1 MARAAA
7 GMTQLRLAQLAGVSQ
22 TTVSRVERAR
32 RRPGW
37 DLAALLTA
45 AVGHSLSIK
54 LYPSRTVSLRDSGQM
69 GIAELI
75 VGAAHPSWHVEV
87 EAPVGGHDRRA
98 ADLVLRGPD
107 QVILIEIERRLV
119 DFQAQ
124 VRAAQLKRRDLA
136 HGDERPVRLVMA
148 VPDTRSARRL
158 LAMHETLFRRAL
170 PVPSRQVWSAV
181 RGGSRLAGDGVLL
194 VSMRRPPRARG

>member
-7 GMTQLRLAQLAGVSQ
+7 GLTQRRVAQLAGVSQ

-32 RRPGW
+32 RQPGW

-54 LYPSRTVSLRDSGQM
+54 LYPSRRVSLRDSGQM
-69 GIAELI
+69 GMAEVI

-87 EAPVGGHDRRA
+87 EVPVGERDGRA

-107 QVILIEIERRLV
+107 QVVHIEIERRLV

-124 VRAAQLKRRDLA
+124 LRSAQLKRRDLA
-136 HGDERPVRLVMA
+136 IDERCPVRLVIA
-148 VPDTRSARRL
+148 LPDTRSARRL
-158 LAMHETLFRRAL
+158 VALHESLLRRAL
-170 PVPSRQVWSAV
+170 PVPSRQVWSAIK
-181 RGGSRLAGDGVLL
+181 SASPLAGDGVLL
-194 VSMRRPPRARG
+194 VENRRPPRASA